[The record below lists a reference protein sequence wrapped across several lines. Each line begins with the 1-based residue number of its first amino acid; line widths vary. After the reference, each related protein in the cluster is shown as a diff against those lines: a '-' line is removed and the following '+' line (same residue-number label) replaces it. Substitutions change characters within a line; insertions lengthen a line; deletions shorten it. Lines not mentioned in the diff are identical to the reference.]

1 MKSSILIV
9 EDDTTARILL
19 EDVLTDAGY
28 HVTAAPDGET
38 AIALLRQQQYL
49 VVLTDIRMRSVD
61 GIQVLTAAKQH
72 EHPPSV
78 ILLTGYGSLDTSIAA
93 LRAGADDYLL
103 KPCEPTELLTCVAKA
118 VQRRQEQQR
127 QADAIQT
134 IFNGLNQLRGGVQPL
149 VSEAAPEPSIS
160 PEETNR
166 YIHIGH
172 LTIDCFRHTAT
183 FNGQPLHLT
192 PIEYAL
198 LLCLAE
204 AQGRVVGYSE
214 IIRRTH
220 GISVDDMEA
229 QTLIKPHIRNLRRKI
244 NPEYLSNVR
253 GTGYVLAAPQPVA

>member
-1 MKSSILIV
+1 MKTQVLIV
-9 EDDTTARILL
+9 EDDTTARMLL

-38 AIALLRQQQYL
+38 AIALLRQHEFI

-61 GIQVLTAAKQH
+61 GIQVLSAAKQQ
-72 EHPPSV
+72 ERAPSV

-103 KPCEPTELLTCVAKA
+103 KPCEPVELLAGVAKA

-134 IFNGLNQLRGGVQPL
+134 IFHGLDQLRSRTQP
-149 VSEAAPEPSIS
+149 SAAEPTIA
-160 PEETNR
+160 PPTDEEPGR
-166 YIHIGH
+166 YLRIGQ
-172 LTIDCFRHTAT
+172 LTIDCFRHAAA
-183 FNGQPLHLT
+183 FNGQTLHLT

-198 LLCLAE
+198 LFCLAE

-220 GISVDDMEA
+220 GLSADEMEA

-244 NPEYLSNVR
+244 EPAYLSNVR
-253 GTGYVLAAPQPVA
+253 GTGYVLAAPHTAL